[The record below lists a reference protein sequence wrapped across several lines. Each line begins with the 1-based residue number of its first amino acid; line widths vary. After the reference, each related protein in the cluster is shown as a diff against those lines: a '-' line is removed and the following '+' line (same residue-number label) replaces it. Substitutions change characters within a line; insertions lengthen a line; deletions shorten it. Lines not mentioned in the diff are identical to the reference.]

1 MGIMKFC
8 QVRDLCY
15 LTMLRETH
23 RKTMGIV
30 KFCQVVGTHCIKA
43 SGIKTRSLFEA
54 MGPQSSRSPS
64 LR

>member
-30 KFCQVVGTHCIKA
+30 KFCQVVGTHCIK
-43 SGIKTRSLFEA
+43 SIGHQDSVSI
-54 MGPQSSRSPS
+54 
-64 LR
+64 